1 LESGVATSERKSVLE
16 QIRVLKEQEA
26 TLIDGAKAEAIA
38 KAKEAI
44 GELQELGFHY
54 RLIEGGEEYIPRAR
68 NATTVAQIK
77 RQQKD
82 APCPICGFKTTP
94 LHDGRAHRSQEKKK
108 PFTKSELSERGLA
121 KVG

>member
-1 LESGVATSERKSVLE
+1 VATSDRKSVLE

-26 TLIDGAKAEAIA
+26 KLIDGAKAEAIA

-54 RLIEGGEEYIPRAR
+54 RLVEAAKEPFSGAR
-68 NATTVAQIK
+68 KAAKDVAIK
-77 RQQKD
+77 REQKD
-82 APCPICGFKTTP
+82 APCPICGFKTSP
-94 LHDGRAHRSQEKKK
+94 LHDGRAHRSQETKK
-108 PFTKSELSERGLA
+108 PFTKVELSERGLT